1 MSQPDQSSFH
11 DHKPATCPE
20 CQVGRLK
27 HRFVA
32 YFTWIGR
39 DYVSVPDFPAWVC
52 DVCSYCEY
60 DSRAMRRL
68 DLLLSPIVDEP
79 AKVIQRRAQKRK
91 TDHLPPAIG

>member
-1 MSQPDQSSFH
+1 MSKPDQTPTTEF
-11 DHKPATCPE
+11 KPATCPE

-60 DSRAMRRL
+60 DTRALRRL
-68 DLLLSPIVDEP
+68 NLLLSPIVDEP
-79 AKVIQRRAQKRK
+79 AKVIQRRTQKSK
-91 TDHLPPAIG
+91 TDHLPPLLG